1 MNERQKAIEIFL
13 AGVERV
19 KPDNLIKRCISI
31 DQNNLQIDNL
41 TFNLAEV
48 KHIYVVGAGK
58 ATAEMARATED
69 ILGARI
75 TGGHIVV
82 KYGHSCDLKY
92 INVTE
97 AGHPVPD
104 ENGFFA
110 TGEILKI
117 AEKASEDDLVI
128 SLLSGGGS
136 ALLADFPEG
145 SSPGDMIYLNDL
157 LVKSGATIQE
167 MNTIRKH
174 LSKVKGGGLAR
185 ALFPSA
191 TVSLILSDVLG
202 DPLDVIASGP
212 TVPDPSTFSEALAII
227 GRYNIEP
234 SIPSTLMN
242 YLKDGADGNKAET
255 PKPGDP
261 VFNKSF
267 NILIGNNKIALES
280 AAEKAVRLG
289 FEALIVD
296 DKLQGNTLKASEYI
310 IEKAISF
317 RNQKR
322 SQKPAC
328 LLFGGETTIKV
339 TGVGMGGRNQHLA
352 LSAAILLRN
361 NTGITILSAGTD
373 GNDGPTDAT
382 GAVVDSDTINHAFSI
397 NIIPENY
404 LKDFDSYGFFK
415 KAGGHII
422 TGPTRTNVMD
432 IVVVLIS

>member
-1 MNERQKAIEIFL
+1 MNKRQTAIEIFL

-31 DQNNLQIDNL
+31 NKNILQIEDL
-41 TFNLAEV
+41 SFDLAAI

-69 ILGARI
+69 ILGSRI

-104 ENGFFA
+104 EKGFFA

-117 AEKASEDDLVI
+117 AAKASEDDLVI

-145 SSPGDMIYLNDL
+145 SSPDDMIYLNDL

-185 ALFPSA
+185 TLFPA
-191 TVSLILSDVLG
+191 TTVSLILSDVLG

-227 GRYNIEP
+227 SRYNIEA
-234 SIPSTLMN
+234 SFPSTIMN
-242 YLKDGADGNKAET
+242 YLKDGANGNKTET
-255 PKPGDP
+255 PKPEDAI
-261 VFNKSF
+261 FNKSF
-267 NILIGNNKIALES
+267 NILIGNNKMALES
-280 AAEKAVRLG
+280 AAEKAVSLG
-289 FEALIVD
+289 FEALVVN

-310 IEKAISF
+310 VEKAISF

-322 SQKPAC
+322 SIKSTC

-339 TGVGMGGRNQHLA
+339 TGGGIGGRNQHLA
-352 LSAAILLRN
+352 LSAAMLLRN
-361 NTGITILSAGTD
+361 NPGITILSAGTD
-373 GNDGPTDAT
+373 GNDGPTDAA
-382 GAVVDSDTINHAFSI
+382 GAVVDSDTFNHAFSM
-397 NIIPENY
+397 NVIPENY
-404 LKDFDSYGFFK
+404 LKDFDSHEFFK

-432 IVVVLIS
+432 MVVVIIE